1 MKILNRIKTN
11 WSLTT
16 KFLATLV
23 FILIIEFLINFLFF
37 RFTVIYTKMN
47 FNTLSPKNF
56 TLNFS
61 EYISFQDNKPFVIED
76 GKKQISDNNTWIQI
90 IDENLKEVYSFKKPK
105 EVPSTYRPIDIVHIH
120 TYDIANSSVFISEKK
135 YNNKSFTY
143 IIGFPF
149 SRVAKYTLTF
159 NPSKV
164 KSFLGGEFIILM
176 AINILIAIVTSYFI
190 FGKRMAKPLDTIIDG
205 INTLS
210 KGDYEISYSEY
221 GVYKNVFTNLNNL
234 SKTLKENKAK
244 REDLEKMRELWI
256 SSISHDIKT
265 PLSSIKGYSE
275 IMKDPDYI
283 FSNDEIVEYSQ
294 IIYNKSSYIQTLI
307 EDLNFTYKLKN
318 KVIPLKREKINIT
331 LLLQNIIIS
340 ILNHPCYCNRNVN
353 FHFEKENI
361 QAFVDEKLFKRAL
374 SNLIFNALIHNGE
387 KVQVDISIYKKEKIY
402 ITLKDNG
409 KGIAKK
415 DLDYIFEKYYR
426 GTNTNTSI
434 EGSGLGM
441 AISKQIIDAHGSN
454 IYVKSTLNK
463 GTTICI
469 IV

>member
-23 FILIIEFLINFLFF
+23 FILIIEFLINLLFF

-61 EYISFQDNKPFVIED
+61 EYISFKDNKPFVIED

-105 EVPSTYRPIDIVHIH
+105 EVPSTYKPIDIVHIH
-120 TYDIANSSVFISEKK
+120 TYDIANSCVFISEKK
-135 YNNKSFTY
+135 YNDKSFTY

-149 SRVAKYTLTF
+149 NRVAKYTLTF
-159 NPSKV
+159 NPSKI

-176 AINILIAIVTSYFI
+176 AINILIAIITSYFI
-190 FGKRMAKPLDTIIDG
+190 FGKRMAKPLDIIIDG

-210 KGDYEISYSEY
+210 KGNYEISYSEC
-221 GVYKNVFTNLNNL
+221 GIYKNVFTNLNNL
-234 SKTLKENKAK
+234 SKTLKENKAR
-244 REDLEKMRELWI
+244 REEIEKMRELWI

-283 FSNDEIVEYSQ
+283 FSNDEILEYSE

>member
-1 MKILNRIKTN
+1 MKILNKIRTN
-11 WSLTT
+11 WSITT
-16 KFLATLV
+16 KFLVTLI
-23 FILIIEFLINFLFF
+23 FIIIIEFFVNLLFF
-37 RFTVIYTKMN
+37 RFTIIYTKKN
-47 FNTLSPKNF
+47 LNTLSPESF

-61 EYISFQDNKPFVIED
+61 EYINFKDNKPFLIENA
-76 GKKQISDNNTWIQI
+76 KKQISNNDTWIQI
-90 IDENLKEVYSFKKPK
+90 IDENLKEVYSFRKPK
-105 EVPSTYRPIDIVHIH
+105 EVPSSYKPIDLVHIH
-120 TYDIANSSVFISEKK
+120 KYDIANSSVFMSEKK
-135 YNNKSFTY
+135 YNNKSFAY

-149 SRVAKYTLTF
+149 NRVAKYTLTF
-159 NPSKV
+159 NPSNTQN
-164 KSFLGGEFIILM
+164 FIGGEFIVLM
-176 AINILIAIVTSYFI
+176 AINIVIAVIASYFI
-190 FGKRMAKPLDTIIDG
+190 FGKRMGKPLDIIING
-205 INTLS
+205 IDTLS
-210 KGDYEISYSEY
+210 KGNYEISYSEY
-221 GVYKNVFTNLNNL
+221 GIYKNVFTNLNNL
-234 SKTLKENKAK
+234 SKTLKENKEK
-244 REDLEKMRELWI
+244 REEIEKMRELWI

-275 IMKDPDYI
+275 IMKDSDYI
-283 FSNDEIVEYSQ
+283 FSNDEIVEYSE
-294 IIYNKSSYIQTLI
+294 IIYSKSLYIQTLI

-340 ILNHPCYCNRNVN
+340 ILNHPCYRNRTIN

-361 QAFVDEKLFKRAL
+361 QAFVDERLFKRAL
-374 SNLIFNALIHNGE
+374 SNLIFNALIHNDE
-387 KVQVDISIYKKEKIY
+387 NVQVDISIYEKEKIC
-402 ITLKDNG
+402 ITLRDNG

-441 AISKQIIDAHGSN
+441 AISKQIIDAHGST
-454 IYVKSTLNK
+454 IRVKSNLNK

>member
-37 RFTVIYTKMN
+37 RFTVIYTKKN

-61 EYISFQDNKPFVIED
+61 EYIDFKDNKPFVIED

-105 EVPSTYRPIDIVHIH
+105 EVPYTYKPIDIVHIH
-120 TYDIANSSVFISEKK
+120 TYDIANSSVFISEKI
-135 YNNKSFTY
+135 YNDKSFTY

-149 SRVAKYTLTF
+149 NRVAKYTLTF
-159 NPSKV
+159 NPSKI
-164 KSFLGGEFIILM
+164 KSFLGGQFIVLM
-176 AINILIAIVTSYFI
+176 AINILIAIITSYFI
-190 FGKRMAKPLDTIIDG
+190 FGKRMAKPLDSIIDG
-205 INTLS
+205 ISKLS
-210 KGDYEISYSEY
+210 KGNYEISYSEY

-244 REDLEKMRELWI
+244 REEIEKMRELWI

-275 IMKDPDYI
+275 IMKDTDYI
-283 FSNDEIVEYSQ
+283 FSNDEIVEYSE

-374 SNLIFNALIHNGE
+374 SNLIFNALVHNDE
-387 KVQVDISIYKKEKIY
+387 KVQVDISIYEKEKVHI
-402 ITLKDNG
+402 ILKDNG
-409 KGIAKK
+409 NGIAKK

-426 GTNTNTSI
+426 GTNTNMSI

-454 IYVKSTLNK
+454 IYVRSTLNK